1 MPEIQI
7 IAKDN
12 HKTLVTTEGTS
23 AKLSEASV
31 VLVKVAASDV
41 LVVNREG
48 TNAVIRLK
56 NGETIV
62 IEGFFSG
69 TAEPK
74 DNSLVFQDENGQLI
88 WAKFKDA
95 ENDAD
100 ADSDAD
106 ADADSDVEPQALL
119 GEDLPA
125 ALPAEAPQELVSDVI
140 YQPISSI
147 EPLLYHDAGVNPWLW
162 AAIPLVA
169 GGIIAAAS
177 NHDSN
182 DDSSVPAD
190 TTPPSTDGVTF
201 SVDPVTSDNVINA
214 SEASGNVTIT
224 GVLKNIPADAANTAV
239 TVVINGVTYNATVDK
254 AAGTWT
260 VSVPGSGLVAD
271 ADKTIDAKVTF
282 TDAAGNSSSVNDTQ
296 TYTLDTTAPNAPVID
311 PVNGTDPITGTAEP
325 GSTVT
330 VTYPDGSTKTV
341 VAGPDGTW
349 TVPNPGLNDGD
360 EVTAVATDPAG
371 NTSGP
376 ATAVVDA
383 VGPNTDGVNFAVD
396 SVTADNVIN
405 ASEAAGNV
413 TITGVL
419 KNVPS
424 DAAATAVTIVIN
436 GVTYTATV
444 DSAAG
449 TWTVS
454 VPGSGLVADTDK
466 TIDAKVTFTDAVGNS
481 STVNDTQTYT
491 LDTAAPSAPVI
502 DPVNG
507 TDPITGTAEPGSTV
521 TVTYPNGDTATVV
534 AGPDGSWSVPN
545 PGLNDGDE
553 VEAIATDPAG
563 NPSLPGTATVDAVA
577 PAVVITDL
585 LTNDSTPAL
594 TGTVNDPTATVVVN
608 VDGTDYPA
616 VNNGDGTWTLADNT
630 LPALT
635 DGPHTITVT
644 ATDAAGNVGTDTGVV
659 TVDTAAPAA
668 PVIDPVNGTDPIT
681 GTAEPGSTVTVTY
694 PNGDTATVVAG
705 PDGSWSVPNPGLND
719 GDTVTAVTED
729 PAGNTSDPAT
739 AVVDAAGPNT
749 DGVNFAVDSV
759 TADNVINASEA
770 SGNVTVT
777 GVLKNVPADAANIVV
792 TVVIN
797 GQTYT
802 ATVDSTAGTWTVS
815 VPGSDLTA
823 DADKTIDAKVTFTDA
838 AGNSSSVNDT
848 QTYTIDTT
856 APDAPVINPV
866 NGTDPI
872 TGTAEP
878 GSTVTVTYPD
888 GSTTT
893 VVAGPDGTWT
903 VPNPGNLVDGDE
915 VTAIATDPAGN
926 PSLPGTAIV
935 DAVGPNTDGV
945 NFAVD
950 SVTADNVI
958 NASEASGN
966 VTVTGVLKNVPADA
980 ANTVVTVVINGQT
993 YTATVDSTAGTWTV
1007 SVPGSELTAD
1017 ADKTI
1022 DAKVTFT
1029 DAAGNSSSVNDTQ
1042 TYTLDTT
1049 APDAP
1054 VINPVNGT
1062 DPITGTAE
1070 PGSTVT
1076 VTYPNGDTATVV
1088 AGPDGSW
1095 SVPNPGLNDGDT
1107 VTAVTEDP
1115 AGNTSDPATAVVDAA
1130 GPNTDG
1136 VNFAVDSVTADNV
1149 INASEASGNVT
1160 VTGVLKNVPADA
1172 ANTVVTVVIN
1182 GQTYTATVDSTAGT
1196 WTVSVPGSELT
1207 ADADKTIDAKVTFT
1221 DAAGN
1226 SSSVNDTHT
1235 YTVDTVA
1242 PNAPVLDPINAT
1254 DPVSGQAEPG
1264 STVTVTYPDGTTA
1277 TVVAGTDGSWSVPNP
1292 GNLVDGDTVTATAT
1306 DPAGNTSLPG
1316 TGTVSADITPP
1327 VVLLDDVLTNDSTP
1341 ALTGT
1346 VNDPT
1351 ATVVVNV
1358 DGVDYPAVNN
1368 GDGTWTLA
1376 DNTLPALTD
1385 GPHTIT
1391 VTATDAAGN
1400 VGNDT
1405 AVVTIDTVAPNAPV
1419 LDPINATDPV
1429 SGTAEAGSTVTVS
1442 FPDGTT
1448 ATVVA
1453 GTDGSWSVPNP
1464 GNLVDG
1470 DTVTATATDPAGNT
1484 SLPGTGTV
1492 SADITPPVVLL
1503 DDVLTNDSTPAL
1515 TGTVNDPTA

>member
-296 TYTLDTTAPNAPVID
+296 TYTLDTTAPNAPVIN

-376 ATAVVDA
+376 GTAIVDA

-413 TITGVL
+413 TITGIL

-466 TIDAKVTFTDAVGNS
+466 TIDAKVTFTDAAGNS
-481 STVNDTQTYT
+481 STVNDTQIYT

-553 VEAIATDPAG
+553 VE
-563 NPSLPGTATVDAVA
+563 
-577 PAVVITDL
+577 
-585 LTNDSTPAL
+585 
-594 TGTVNDPTATVVVN
+594 
-608 VDGTDYPA
+608 
-616 VNNGDGTWTLADNT
+616 
-630 LPALT
+630 
-635 DGPHTITVT
+635 
-644 ATDAAGNVGTDTGVV
+644 
-659 TVDTAAPAA
+659 
-668 PVIDPVNGTDPIT
+668 
-681 GTAEPGSTVTVTY
+681 
-694 PNGDTATVVAG
+694 
-705 PDGSWSVPNPGLND
+705 
-719 GDTVTAVTED
+719 
-729 PAGNTSDPAT
+729 
-739 AVVDAAGPNT
+739 
-749 DGVNFAVDSV
+749 
-759 TADNVINASEA
+759 
-770 SGNVTVT
+770 
-777 GVLKNVPADAANIVV
+777 
-792 TVVIN
+792 
-797 GQTYT
+797 
-802 ATVDSTAGTWTVS
+802 
-815 VPGSDLTA
+815 
-823 DADKTIDAKVTFTDA
+823 
-838 AGNSSSVNDT
+838 
-848 QTYTIDTT
+848 
-856 APDAPVINPV
+856 
-866 NGTDPI
+866 
-872 TGTAEP
+872 
-878 GSTVTVTYPD
+878 
-888 GSTTT
+888 
-893 VVAGPDGTWT
+893 
-903 VPNPGNLVDGDE
+903 
-915 VTAIATDPAGN
+915 AIATDPAGN

-1088 AGPDGSW
+1088 AGPDGTW
-1095 SVPNPGLNDGDT
+1095 TVPNPGLNDGDE
-1107 VTAVTEDP
+1107 VTAVATDP
-1115 AGNTSDPATAVVDAA
+1115 AGNPSLPGTAIVDAV

-1149 INASEASGNVT
+1149 INASEAAGNVT
-1160 VTGVLKNVPADA
+1160 ITGILKNVPADA

-1182 GQTYTATVDSTAGT
+1182 GQTYTATVDSAAGT
-1196 WTVSVPGSELT
+1196 WTVSVPGSGLV
-1207 ADADKTIDAKVTFT
+1207 ADTDKTIDAKVTFT

-1226 SSSVNDTHT
+1226 SSSVNDTQT
-1235 YTVDTVA
+1235 YTVDTTAPDAPVINPVNGTDPITGTAEPGSTVTVTYPDGTTATVVAGTDGSWSVSNPGNLVDGDTVTATATDPAGNTSLPGTGTVSADITAPVVALDDVLTNDSTPALTGTVNDPTATVVVNVDGTDYPAVNNGDGTWTLADNTLPALTDGPHTITVTATDAAGNVGNDTAVVTIDTVA

-1316 TGTVSADITPP
+1316 TGTVSADITAP
-1327 VVLLDDVLTNDSTP
+1327 VVALDDVLTNDSTP

-1376 DNTLPALTD
+1376 DNTLPTLAD

-1429 SGTAEAGSTVTVS
+1429 TGTAEAGSTVTVTY
-1442 FPDGTT
+1442 PDGTT

-1492 SADITPPVVLL
+1492 SADITAPVVAL

-1515 TGTVNDPTA
+1515 TGTVNDPTATVVVNVDGVDYPAVNNGDGTWTLADNTLPTLADGPHTITVTATDAAGNVGNDTAVVTIDTVAPNAPVLDPINATDPVTGTAEAGSTVTVTYPDGTTATVVAGTDGSWSVPNPGNLVDGDTVTATATDPAGNTSLPGTGTVSADITAPVVALDDVLTNDSTPALTGTV